1 MADQRSCRP
10 CASHSSE
17 TEFMYWKTEVVIE
30 TKRTILYVKRKEG
43 DPEDSQL
50 YAEEGPA
57 PPDSGV
63 FAVSTASGPEEVR
76 TVFQKVTRDTQTSN
90 FITWPVFAGSQ
101 LNKNSPIR
109 DLSWEWKVEM
119 MGFTRSPEDALGKPK
134 MYFIQKSISGPG
146 DENAQEIRFHSA
158 FDDSIVLAVS
168 SDNGMIIPLPLDQA
182 GDLATTF
189 ILETA

>member
-10 CASHSSE
+10 CATPVRNE
-17 TEFMYWKTEVVIE
+17 TEFMYWKTEKVTE
-30 TKRTILYVKRKEG
+30 TKRTILYVKRT
-43 DPEDSQL
+43 EDGQL

-76 TVFQKVTRDTQTSN
+76 TVFQKATRDSKTSD
-90 FITWPVFAGSQ
+90 FQRWPDFVGSQ
-101 LNKNSPIR
+101 LNKNSPIS
-109 DLSWEWKVEM
+109 DPSWEWKVEM
-119 MGFTRSPEDALGKPK
+119 MGFPGSPEDALGETKW
-134 MYFIQKSISGPG
+134 YFIQKSISGSG
-146 DENAQEIRFHSA
+146 DENAQQSRFHSA

-168 SDNGMIIPLPLDQA
+168 SVNGMIIPLPLDQA

-189 ILETA
+189 ILETV